1 MGLTEKDSI
10 KERARPMGDFTDWK
24 KNGNTVLLGKEETP
38 LRHLSP
44 SGWEVATG
52 T

>member
-10 KERARPMGDFTDWK
+10 KERARPMGDFTDWT

-38 LRHLSP
+38 FRMNWVGGGNGHL
-44 SGWEVATG
+44 EI
-52 T
+52 